1 MSRPDTDLLHSLSPA
16 LSQRLKDFLDQA
28 LLGFIRPNSVSQF
41 AHHAS
46 ELANFREAM
55 AQKDS
60 NDDVELLRSFREF
73 IPTTNYEPYRP
84 FVDKFF
90 ATPCKESDVKNMFA
104 PGLPYCLAVSSTTSG
119 KAPKKFP
126 IYPPAGHLLHHPL
139 YLSLCHSK
147 GSTLSPSSL
156 SFGQALKVELEDG
169 HNSKVLPVCS
179 VTVGFLRMQT
189 NWHVEHDKDRID
201 LWVPGKTDPYAIS
214 LVKSYRA
221 FFILNALFA
230 LADRRVTTIRFLF
243 ASVFVNFLQ
252 YVEDEWFLLVDCIEK
267 GIIPDVENLDHLRE
281 PLEKHFTPNP
291 VRAAEL
297 REIGPPGTQGWAVRV
312 WPDLKK
318 FIGITG
324 GPAAASVPKVT
335 HVLGPSVVMQ
345 APCYGSSECY
355 IGIPYFNGD
364 PNTDFKV
371 VPVDGVTEYL
381 DVRSNEPSE
390 RVLSAWE
397 LVTGGHYE
405 PVLTTRNGLWRY
417 RIGDVVTV
425 KGFAPDDGL
434 PVINYL
440 HRRDGSLGLAY
451 GSTCT
456 ESQLTD
462 AIVSASKRWI
472 GQIIDFTV
480 VADNRDTPVTYGYL
494 VEIGGEIGKDA
505 KMATQQTFEDLMKNN
520 EYHMAFW
527 QGRARKPTIRIV
539 ERGTFT
545 EFRKQKCD
553 KTNISMGQVKVPIV
567 LSDPSFKEWLLQKVV
582 TEL

>member
-1 MSRPDTDLLHSLSPA
+1 MSRPDTDMLSVLSA
-16 LSQRLKDFLDQA
+16 ELSQRLKELMDQA
-28 LLGFIRPNSVSQF
+28 LLRFIQPNFASQF
-41 AHHAS
+41 ARHAP
-46 ELANFREAM
+46 ELAKFRETIAHIDS
-55 AQKDS
+55 KD
-60 NDDVELLRSFREF
+60 DIEFLRSFRESV
-73 IPTTNYEPYRP
+73 PTTDYEPYRP
-84 FVDKFF
+84 YIAKFF
-90 ATPCKESDVKNMFA
+90 ATDCNESDHDIWQTSKDLSNISAF
-104 PGLPYCLAVSSTTSG
+104 SSHVAS
-119 KAPKKFP
+119 
-126 IYPPAGHLLHHPL
+126 PP
-139 YLSLCHSK
+139 
-147 GSTLSPSSL
+147 
-156 SFGQALKVELEDG
+156 V
-169 HNSKVLPVCS
+169 S
-179 VTVGFLRMQT
+179 VTSPFRWQRLITILFRSLAGPKDVLRGRSKLQD
-189 NWHVEHDKDRID
+189 VADLLGKQLD
-201 LWVPGKTDPYAIS
+201 LWIPGKTDPYAIS

-230 LADRRVTTIRFLF
+230 LADRQVTTVRFLF

-252 YVEDEWFLLVDCIEK
+252 DYPRPGK
-267 GIIPDVENLDHLRE
+267 YGPSART
-281 PLEKHFTPNP
+281 LEKHFTPNP
-291 VRAAEL
+291 LRAAEL
-297 REIGPPGTQGWAVRV
+297 REIGPPGIQGWAICV

-345 APCYGSSECY
+345 SPCYASSECY
-355 IGIPYFNGD
+355 IAVPYFNGD

-371 VPVDGVTEYL
+371 VPVDAVTEYL
-381 DVRSNEPSE
+381 DVNSDEPSE

-417 RIGDVVTV
+417 RLGDVITV

-440 HRRDGSLGLAY
+440 HRRNGSLGLAY

-480 VADNRDTPVTYGYL
+480 VADDRDTPVTYGYL

-505 KMATQQTFEDLMKNN
+505 KMATHQTFEDLMKNN
-520 EYHMAFW
+520 EFRVAFW
-527 QGRARKPTIRIV
+527 QGRARKATIRLV
-539 ERGTFT
+539 EKGTFK
-545 EFRKQKCD
+545 EYRRQKCE
-553 KTNISMGQVKVPIV
+553 KANISMGQVKVPIV
-567 LSDPSFKEWLLQKVV
+567 LSDLSFKEWLLQKVIV
-582 TEL
+582 EL

>member
-1 MSRPDTDLLHSLSPA
+1 MTCPDTDLLHSLSA
-16 LSQRLKDFLDQA
+16 ELSQRLKDLMDQA

-41 AHHAS
+41 AQHAS

-55 AQKDS
+55 AQKNS
-60 NDDVELLRSFREF
+60 NDDIEFLRSFREF
-73 IPTTNYEPYRP
+73 IPTTNYDPYRP
-84 FVDKFF
+84 FIAKFF
-90 ATPCKESDVKNMFA
+90 ATPCKESDVQNMFA

-119 KAPKKFP
+119 KAPKTFP
-126 IYPPAGHLLHHPL
+126 IYQPAPHLLHHPL
-139 YLSLCHSK
+139 YLSLRHSE
-147 GSTLSPSSL
+147 GSILSPSSL
-156 SFGQALKVELEDG
+156 SFGQALKMDFEDG
-169 HNSKVLPVCS
+169 HSSKVLPVCS
-179 VTVGFLRMQT
+179 VTVGFLRMQM

-201 LWVPGKTDPYAIS
+201 LWVPGRTDPYAIS

-252 YVEDEWFLLVDCIEK
+252 YVEDEWPLLIDCIEK
-267 GIIPDVENLDHLRE
+267 GIIPDMENLDHFRE
-281 PLEKHFTPNP
+281 SLEKHFTPNP
-291 VRAAEL
+291 LRAAEL
-297 REIGPPGTQGWAVRV
+297 REIGPPGMQGWAVRV

-324 GPAAASVPKVT
+324 GPAAASIPKVT
-335 HVLGPSVVMQ
+335 HILGPSVVMQ

-355 IGIPYFNGD
+355 IAMPYFNGD

-371 VPVDGVTEYL
+371 VPIDGVTEYL
-381 DVRSNEPSE
+381 DVHSNEPSE

-456 ESQLTD
+456 ESQLTN
-462 AIVSASKRWI
+462 AIVSASTRWI
-472 GQIIDFTV
+472 GQIIDFTI
-480 VADNRDTPVTYGYL
+480 VADDRDTPVTYGYL

-505 KMATQQTFEDLMKNN
+505 KVATQQTFEALMTNN

-527 QGRARKPTIRIV
+527 QGRARKPTIRVV

-545 EFRKQKCD
+545 EYRRQKCD
-553 KTNISMGQVKVPIV
+553 KTNVSMGQVKVPIV
-567 LSDPSFKEWLLQKVV
+567 LSDPSFKEWFLQNVIM
-582 TEL
+582 EL